1 MILYLQK
8 KWSHFFLK
16 INLVLLFYIEQMYQY
31 NLFYPTIVDVQLVL
45 EEELQNIS
53 PIVGYGGKY
62 ELEFLNGYYLQEPEV
77 ELDECK
83 LSKSIEDFEG
93 RSERIPNIDKNYVDL
108 GIQFRL
114 AQLINSKN
122 VSFKNEIPIHVALKG
137 HMGTGKDHDIE
148 QFAAKLKYPYYR
160 IPLSGEVRDVTL
172 LGSVQLYG
180 DGKGGTE
187 SKWQDGELTRD
198 LRGPAIGNLSE
209 LNAAGPEVLFAL
221 HSLLDRHKKLELPN
235 GEVISLRDDCY
246 IFGTMN
252 PTSLRDYSGTQTLN
266 KAFADRWVIWDKPF
280 PNKDQLQLIFKKRYP
295 NLQSEFSDL
304 IIKLAIEINNS
315 FMSDDISIN
324 IETPMSLR
332 TIVERIPVG
341 LDIYKNSSD
350 PLYEAWKNFVLPHVD
365 TDDMDHYNTLWNT
378 VVRSGPS
385 LKPKL

>member
-1 MILYLQK
+1 MAK
-8 KWSHFFLK
+8 KEFTNP
-16 INLVLLFYIEQMYQY
+16 INNE
-31 NLFYPTIVDVQLVL
+31 
-45 EEELQNIS
+45 
-53 PIVGYGGKY
+53 K
-62 ELEFLNGYYLQEPEV
+62 V

-83 LSKSIEDFEG
+83 LVKSIEDYEG
-93 RSERIPNIDKNYVDL
+93 RVERIPNIDKNYVDL
-108 GIQFRL
+108 GIQYRL
-114 AQLINSKN
+114 AQLINSKK

-187 SKWQDGELTRD
+187 SKWQDGELTRA
-198 LRGPAIGNLSE
+198 LRGPSIVNLSE

-235 GEVISLRDDCY
+235 GEVITLRDDCY

-280 PNKDQLQLIFKKRYP
+280 PTEEELELIFDKRYP
-295 NLQSEFSDL
+295 KLQKDFTKL

-341 LDIYKNSSD
+341 LDIYKDSSD
-350 PLYEAWKNFVLPHVD
+350 PLYEAWNNFVLPHVD
-365 TDDMDHYNTLWNT
+365 IDDIDHYNTLWNT
-378 VVRSGPS
+378 VVRSGPN

>member
-1 MILYLQK
+1 MAK
-8 KWSHFFLK
+8 KEFTNP
-16 INLVLLFYIEQMYQY
+16 INNE
-31 NLFYPTIVDVQLVL
+31 
-45 EEELQNIS
+45 
-53 PIVGYGGKY
+53 K
-62 ELEFLNGYYLQEPEV
+62 V

-83 LSKSIEDFEG
+83 LSKSIEDYEG
-93 RSERIPNIDKNYVDL
+93 RAERIPNIDKNYVDL

-187 SKWQDGELTRD
+187 SKWQDGELTRA
-198 LRGPAIGNLSE
+198 LRGPAIVNLSE

-280 PNKDQLQLIFKKRYP
+280 PNKDQLQLIFNKRYP
-295 NLQSEFSDL
+295 NLQTEFSDL

>member
-1 MILYLQK
+1 MVK
-8 KWSHFFLK
+8 KEFTNP
-16 INLVLLFYIEQMYQY
+16 INNE
-31 NLFYPTIVDVQLVL
+31 
-45 EEELQNIS
+45 
-53 PIVGYGGKY
+53 K
-62 ELEFLNGYYLQEPEV
+62 V

-187 SKWQDGELTRD
+187 SKWQDGELTRA
-198 LRGPAIGNLSE
+198 LRGPAIVNLSE

-350 PLYEAWKNFVLPHVD
+350 PLFEAWKNFVLPHVD
-365 TDDMDHYNTLWNT
+365 TDDIDHYNTLWNT

>member
-1 MILYLQK
+1 MAK
-8 KWSHFFLK
+8 KEFTNP
-16 INLVLLFYIEQMYQY
+16 INSE
-31 NLFYPTIVDVQLVL
+31 
-45 EEELQNIS
+45 
-53 PIVGYGGKY
+53 K
-62 ELEFLNGYYLQEPEV
+62 V

-83 LSKSIEDFEG
+83 LSKSIEDYEG
-93 RSERIPNIDKNYVDL
+93 RAERIPNIDKNYVDL

-187 SKWQDGELTRD
+187 SKWQDGELTRA
-198 LRGPAIGNLSE
+198 LRGPAIVNLSE

-221 HSLLDRHKKLELPN
+221 HTLLDRHKKLELPN

>member
-1 MILYLQK
+1 MVK
-8 KWSHFFLK
+8 K
-16 INLVLLFYIEQMYQY
+16 
-31 NLFYPTIVDVQLVL
+31 
-45 EEELQNIS
+45 
-53 PIVGYGGKY
+53 
-62 ELEFLNGYYLQEPEV
+62 EFTNPLNNEKV

-83 LSKSIEDFEG
+83 LNKSLEDYEG
-93 RSERIPNIDKNYVDL
+93 RVERIPNIDKNYVDL
-108 GIQFRL
+108 GIQYRL
-114 AQLINSKN
+114 ARLINSKN

-187 SKWQDGELTRD
+187 SKWQDGELTRA
-198 LRGPAIGNLSE
+198 LRGPAIVNLSE

-266 KAFADRWVIWDKPF
+266 KAFADRWIIWDKPF
-280 PNKDQLQLIFKKRYP
+280 PNKEQLELIFKKRYP
-295 NLQSEFSDL
+295 NLQTEFSDL

-350 PLYEAWKNFVLPHVD
+350 PLLEAWNNFVLPHVD
-365 TDDMDHYNTLWNT
+365 TDDLDHYNTLWNT

>member
-1 MILYLQK
+1 MAK
-8 KWSHFFLK
+8 KEFTNP
-16 INLVLLFYIEQMYQY
+16 INNE
-31 NLFYPTIVDVQLVL
+31 
-45 EEELQNIS
+45 
-53 PIVGYGGKY
+53 K
-62 ELEFLNGYYLQEPEV
+62 V

-83 LSKSIEDFEG
+83 LSKSIEDYEG
-93 RSERIPNIDKNYVDL
+93 RAERIPNIDKNYVDL

-187 SKWQDGELTRD
+187 SKWQDGELTRA
-198 LRGPAIGNLSE
+198 LRGPSIVNLSE

-235 GEVISLRDDCY
+235 GEVITLRDDCY

-280 PNKDQLQLIFKKRYP
+280 PTEEELELIFDKRYP
-295 NLQSEFSDL
+295 KLQKDFTKL

-341 LDIYKNSSD
+341 LDIYKDSSD
-350 PLYEAWKNFVLPHVD
+350 PLNEAWNNFVLPHVD
-365 TDDMDHYNTLWNT
+365 IDDIDHYNTLWNT
-378 VVRSGPS
+378 VVRSGPN

>member
-1 MILYLQK
+1 MAK
-8 KWSHFFLK
+8 KEFTDP
-16 INLVLLFYIEQMYQY
+16 INNEK
-31 NLFYPTIVDVQLVL
+31 VD
-45 EEELQNIS
+45 
-53 PIVGYGGKY
+53 
-62 ELEFLNGYYLQEPEV
+62 
-77 ELDECK
+77 LDECK
-83 LSKSIEDFEG
+83 LSKSIEDYEG
-93 RSERIPNIDKNYVDL
+93 RAERIPNIDKNYVDL

-187 SKWQDGELTRD
+187 SKWQDGELTRA
-198 LRGPAIGNLSE
+198 LRGPAIVNLSE

>member
-1 MILYLQK
+1 MAK
-8 KWSHFFLK
+8 KEFTNP
-16 INLVLLFYIEQMYQY
+16 INNE
-31 NLFYPTIVDVQLVL
+31 
-45 EEELQNIS
+45 
-53 PIVGYGGKY
+53 K
-62 ELEFLNGYYLQEPEV
+62 V

-83 LSKSIEDFEG
+83 LSKSIEDYEG
-93 RSERIPNIDKNYVDL
+93 RVERIPNIDKNYVDL
-108 GIQFRL
+108 GIQYKL

-187 SKWQDGELTRD
+187 SKWQDGELTRA
-198 LRGPAIGNLSE
+198 LRGPAIVNLSE

-295 NLQSEFSDL
+295 NLQTEFSDL

-350 PLYEAWKNFVLPHVD
+350 PLLETWNNFVLPHVD
-365 TDDMDHYNTLWNT
+365 VDDIDHYKTLWNT
-378 VVRSGPS
+378 VVRAGPN

>member
-1 MILYLQK
+1 MVK
-8 KWSHFFLK
+8 KEF
-16 INLVLLFYIEQMYQY
+16 IN
-31 NLFYPTIVDVQLVL
+31 
-45 EEELQNIS
+45 
-53 PIVGYGGKY
+53 PINNGK
-62 ELEFLNGYYLQEPEV
+62 V

-83 LSKSIEDFEG
+83 LPKSLNDYEG
-93 RSERIPNIDKNYVDL
+93 RIERIPIYDQNYVDL
-108 GIQFRL
+108 GIQYRL
-114 AQLINSKN
+114 AKLINAKN
-122 VSFKNEIPIHVALKG
+122 ESFKNEIPIHVALKG

-187 SKWQDGELTRD
+187 SKWQDGELTRA
-198 LRGPAIGNLSE
+198 LRGPSIVNLSE

-235 GEVISLRDDCY
+235 GEVITLRDDCY

-280 PNKDQLQLIFKKRYP
+280 PTKEQLELIFDKRYP
-295 NLQSEFSDL
+295 KLQKDFTKL

-341 LDIYKNSSD
+341 LDIYKDSSD
-350 PLYEAWKNFVLPHVD
+350 PLYEAWNNFVLPHVD
-365 TDDMDHYNTLWNT
+365 IDDIDHYNTLWNT
-378 VVRSGPS
+378 VVRSGPN

>member
-1 MILYLQK
+1 MVK
-8 KWSHFFLK
+8 KQF
-16 INLVLLFYIEQMYQY
+16 IN
-31 NLFYPTIVDVQLVL
+31 P
-45 EEELQNIS
+45 IS
-53 PIVGYGGKY
+53 NDK
-62 ELEFLNGYYLQEPEV
+62 V

-83 LSKSIEDFEG
+83 LPKSLNDYEG
-93 RSERIPNIDKNYVDL
+93 RVERIPIYDQNYVDL
-108 GIQFRL
+108 GIQYRL
-114 AQLINSKN
+114 ARLIKAKN
-122 VSFKNEIPIHVALKG
+122 ESFKNEIPIHVALKG

-187 SKWQDGELTRD
+187 SKWQDGELTRA
-198 LRGPAIGNLSE
+198 LRGPSIVNLSE

-235 GEVISLRDDCY
+235 GELITLRDDCY

-280 PNKDQLQLIFKKRYP
+280 PTEEELELIFDKRYP
-295 NLQSEFSDL
+295 KLQKDFTKL

-341 LDIYKNSSD
+341 LDIYKDSSD
-350 PLYEAWKNFVLPHVD
+350 PLYEAWNNFVLPHVD
-365 TDDMDHYNTLWNT
+365 IDDIDHYNTLWNT
-378 VVRSGPS
+378 VIRSGPN

>member
-1 MILYLQK
+1 MAK
-8 KWSHFFLK
+8 KEFTNP
-16 INLVLLFYIEQMYQY
+16 INNEK
-31 NLFYPTIVDVQLVL
+31 VQ
-45 EEELQNIS
+45 
-53 PIVGYGGKY
+53 
-62 ELEFLNGYYLQEPEV
+62 
-77 ELDECK
+77 LDECK
-83 LSKSIEDFEG
+83 LSKSIEDYEG
-93 RSERIPNIDKNYVDL
+93 RAERIPNIDKNYVDL

-187 SKWQDGELTRD
+187 SKWQDGELTRA
-198 LRGPAIGNLSE
+198 LRGPAIVNLSE

-350 PLYEAWKNFVLPHVD
+350 PLYEAWNNFVLPHVD

>member
-1 MILYLQK
+1 MSK
-8 KWSHFFLK
+8 KEFTNP
-16 INLVLLFYIEQMYQY
+16 INNE
-31 NLFYPTIVDVQLVL
+31 
-45 EEELQNIS
+45 
-53 PIVGYGGKY
+53 K
-62 ELEFLNGYYLQEPEV
+62 V

-83 LSKSIEDFEG
+83 LSKSIEDYEG
-93 RSERIPNIDKNYVDL
+93 RAERIPNIDKNYVDL

-187 SKWQDGELTRD
+187 SKWQDGELTRA
-198 LRGPAIGNLSE
+198 LRGPAIVNLSE

>member
-1 MILYLQK
+1 MVK
-8 KWSHFFLK
+8 KQF
-16 INLVLLFYIEQMYQY
+16 IN
-31 NLFYPTIVDVQLVL
+31 P
-45 EEELQNIS
+45 IS
-53 PIVGYGGKY
+53 NDK
-62 ELEFLNGYYLQEPEV
+62 V

-83 LSKSIEDFEG
+83 LPKSLNDYEG
-93 RSERIPNIDKNYVDL
+93 RVERIPIYDQNYVDL
-108 GIQFRL
+108 GIQYRL
-114 AQLINSKN
+114 AKLIKAKN
-122 VSFKNEIPIHVALKG
+122 ESFKNEIPIHVALKG

-187 SKWQDGELTRD
+187 SKWQDGELTRA
-198 LRGPAIGNLSE
+198 LRGPSIVNLSE

-235 GEVISLRDDCY
+235 GEVITLRDDCY

-280 PNKDQLQLIFKKRYP
+280 PTKEQLELIFDKRYP
-295 NLQSEFSDL
+295 KLQKDFTEL

-341 LDIYKNSSD
+341 LDIYKDSSD
-350 PLYEAWKNFVLPHVD
+350 PLYEAWNNFVLPHVD
-365 TDDMDHYNTLWNT
+365 IDDIDHYNTLWNT
-378 VVRSGPS
+378 VVRSGPN

>member
-1 MILYLQK
+1 MKVEIIKCLKDNYSYVIIDEKYNHACVVDPSEAEPIISFVESKNIKLKFVLNTHHHYDHVGGNNDLK
-8 KWSHFFLK
+8 KKYK
-16 INLVLLFYIEQMYQY
+16 IK
-31 NLFYPTIVDVQLVL
+31 
-45 EEELQNIS
+45 
-53 PIVGYGGKY
+53 IVGFK
-62 ELEFLNGYYLQEPEV
+62 N
-77 ELDECK
+77 DK
-83 LSKSIEDFEG
+83 K
-93 RSERIPNIDKNYVDL
+93 RIPNIDKNYVDL

-187 SKWQDGELTRD
+187 SKWQDGELTRA
-198 LRGPAIGNLSE
+198 LRGPAIVNLSE

>member
-1 MILYLQK
+1 MAK
-8 KWSHFFLK
+8 KEFTNP
-16 INLVLLFYIEQMYQY
+16 INNEK
-31 NLFYPTIVDVQLVL
+31 VD
-45 EEELQNIS
+45 
-53 PIVGYGGKY
+53 
-62 ELEFLNGYYLQEPEV
+62 
-77 ELDECK
+77 LDECK
-83 LSKSIEDFEG
+83 LSKSIEDYEG
-93 RSERIPNIDKNYVDL
+93 RAERIPNIDKNYVDL

-187 SKWQDGELTRD
+187 SKWQDGELTRA
-198 LRGPAIGNLSE
+198 LRGPAIVNLSE

-378 VVRSGPS
+378 VVRSGPN

>member
-1 MILYLQK
+1 MAK
-8 KWSHFFLK
+8 KEFTNP
-16 INLVLLFYIEQMYQY
+16 INKE
-31 NLFYPTIVDVQLVL
+31 
-45 EEELQNIS
+45 
-53 PIVGYGGKY
+53 K
-62 ELEFLNGYYLQEPEV
+62 V

-83 LSKSIEDFEG
+83 LSKSIEDYEG
-93 RSERIPNIDKNYVDL
+93 RAERIPNIDKNYVDL

-187 SKWQDGELTRD
+187 SKWQDGELTRA
-198 LRGPAIGNLSE
+198 LRGPAIVNLSE

>member
-1 MILYLQK
+1 MAK
-8 KWSHFFLK
+8 KEFTNP
-16 INLVLLFYIEQMYQY
+16 INNE
-31 NLFYPTIVDVQLVL
+31 
-45 EEELQNIS
+45 
-53 PIVGYGGKY
+53 K
-62 ELEFLNGYYLQEPEV
+62 V

-93 RSERIPNIDKNYVDL
+93 RAERIPNIDKNYVDL

-187 SKWQDGELTRD
+187 SKWQDGELTRA
-198 LRGPAIGNLSE
+198 LRGPAIVNLSE

>member
-1 MILYLQK
+1 MVK
-8 KWSHFFLK
+8 KQF
-16 INLVLLFYIEQMYQY
+16 IN
-31 NLFYPTIVDVQLVL
+31 P
-45 EEELQNIS
+45 IS
-53 PIVGYGGKY
+53 NDK
-62 ELEFLNGYYLQEPEV
+62 V

-83 LSKSIEDFEG
+83 LPKSLNDYEG
-93 RSERIPNIDKNYVDL
+93 RVERIPIYDQNYVDL
-108 GIQFRL
+108 GIQYRL
-114 AQLINSKN
+114 AKLINAKN
-122 VSFKNEIPIHVALKG
+122 ESFKNEIPIHVALKG

-187 SKWQDGELTRD
+187 SKWQDGELTRA
-198 LRGPAIGNLSE
+198 LRGPSIVNLSE

-235 GEVISLRDDCY
+235 GEVITLRDDCY

-280 PNKDQLQLIFKKRYP
+280 PTKEQLELIFDKRYP
-295 NLQSEFSDL
+295 KLQKDFTES

-341 LDIYKNSSD
+341 LDIYKDSSD
-350 PLYEAWKNFVLPHVD
+350 PLYEAWNNFVLPHVD
-365 TDDMDHYNTLWNT
+365 IDDIDHYNTLWNT
-378 VVRSGPS
+378 VVRSGPN

>member
-1 MILYLQK
+1 MAK
-8 KWSHFFLK
+8 KEFTNP
-16 INLVLLFYIEQMYQY
+16 INNEK
-31 NLFYPTIVDVQLVL
+31 VD
-45 EEELQNIS
+45 
-53 PIVGYGGKY
+53 
-62 ELEFLNGYYLQEPEV
+62 
-77 ELDECK
+77 LDECK
-83 LSKSIEDFEG
+83 LSKSIEDYEG
-93 RSERIPNIDKNYVDL
+93 RAERIPNIDKNYVHL

-187 SKWQDGELTRD
+187 SKWQDGELTRA
-198 LRGPAIGNLSE
+198 LRGPAIVNLSE

>member
-1 MILYLQK
+1 MAK
-8 KWSHFFLK
+8 KEFTNP
-16 INLVLLFYIEQMYQY
+16 INNEK
-31 NLFYPTIVDVQLVL
+31 VQ
-45 EEELQNIS
+45 
-53 PIVGYGGKY
+53 
-62 ELEFLNGYYLQEPEV
+62 
-77 ELDECK
+77 LDECK
-83 LSKSIEDFEG
+83 LSKSIEDYEG
-93 RSERIPNIDKNYVDL
+93 RAERIPNIDKNYVDL

-187 SKWQDGELTRD
+187 SKWQDGELTRA
-198 LRGPAIGNLSE
+198 LRGPAIVNLSE

-235 GEVISLRDDCY
+235 GEVVSLRDDCY